1 MNKYL
6 QDYFNVAKQ
15 QQVVFNETEIGYILQ
30 KNARTKGKK
39 NLLTTHRLVLIGSL
53 GILLAI
59 LFFIEPHMD
68 KTLDGF
74 KLKKTIALPP
84 PAANSK
90 QAKEPEALKKHSSPP
105 ALPHQPILGDTLPK
119 LTTNEGTY
127 IESTPLLNH
136 LIVNNNQESVHSYF
150 NAENQLILTFEELID
165 LGIHT
170 DGQTLNYSVQTD
182 SFKTMIWEK
191 DTTREA
197 FMFSINIEK
206 HGSTSTDKISGD
218 SLKLKDTK
226 SFWALALHQQSKAQ
240 KSTLTIIDQFFNRG
254 YELDYFNEAKQ
265 DLIPVY
271 IFLKAQ
277 PGKYSH
283 DNELIF
289 WFKNEHPFIAN
300 LPIGA
305 QKECLQ
311 KFGPPK
317 NSSYFLTLRDKYR
330 AVNNSKYRT
339 KGFDSISVAEFKKRY
354 LHLSD
359 RALKKLNITKT
370 KESLKLYYYE
380 SDSNKHK
387 TKLVYRKVRYI
398 QKKNFTDIR
407 HGIISLKSKK
417 KAAAL
422 LAVSPIAV
430 SDYNISSIDF
440 LRHYQDSI
448 GPFLNNPSYTKFK
461 TLIPNLYPIYIDSSH
476 IFWIEKNMRTARIIQ
491 ESKYENEGIKLKKI
505 HLTTLNEHELKQLGI
520 TYKDKGVSLPLNLS
534 AENET
539 FAYYKKQESTYEF
552 KTFTPV
558 SDSTTKRSTHT
569 DEGVH
574 MPPTISSNN
583 AQTIYKIPTPVLVT
597 SLDGLEWKSYELR
610 IEDFLPKETNTLSK
624 NNLELQKEE
633 ARKKA
638 LDALNKQISTLFP
651 IAIKH
656 PILKNVGVIA
666 WYKTDSLLLNLLP
679 KPIGKELQEEALAI
693 NNDNTTTNCI
703 YFEACNYSAVSY
715 QLTAYPNPV
724 SDLLNLT
731 IETTIKDDFTIT
743 LTDINA
749 KVVKELKR
757 KSTFNTG
764 NHNFNLDLSSIT
776 PGIYL
781 LQVTNAQGDK
791 TIRRIIKK

>member
-6 QDYFNVAKQ
+6 QEYFNEAKQ
-15 QQVVFNETEIGYILQ
+15 QQVVFNETEIGHFLQ
-30 KNARTKGKK
+30 KNAYKSRK
-39 NLLTTHRLVLIGSL
+39 NNFLTTQRLVLTALL
-53 GILLAI
+53 GTLLVI
-59 LFFIEPHMD
+59 LFFIAPQTNNNSD
-68 KTLDGF
+68 RIKG
-74 KLKKTIALPP
+74 KNTIIQLP
-84 PAANSK
+84 ASSDIK
-90 QAKEPEALKKHSSPP
+90 QTEEPEALKKYSSPV
-105 ALPHQPILGDTLPK
+105 LSYQTITSDMQVQP
-119 LTTNEGTY
+119 TTNEPTITY
-127 IESTPLLNH
+127 SNPILNH
-136 LIVNNNQESVHSYF
+136 AIAINNQESLHSHF
-150 NAENQLILTFEELID
+150 NADDQLVLTFEELID

-170 DGQTLNYSVQTD
+170 DGQTLNYLVQTD
-182 SFKTMIWEK
+182 SFKNVIWNK

-197 FMFSINIEK
+197 FMFSIDIEK

-226 SFWALALHQQSKAQ
+226 SFWALALHQQSNDQ
-240 KSTLTIIDQFFNRG
+240 KSKLTIVDQFFNRG
-254 YELDYFNEAKQ
+254 YELDYFNEAKR

-289 WFKNEHPFIAN
+289 WFKNEHTFIAN

-317 NSSYFLTLRDKYR
+317 NSSYFLALRDKYR
-330 AVNNSKYRT
+330 AINNSKYHT

-461 TLIPNLYPIYIDSSH
+461 TLMPSLYPIYIDSSH

-491 ESKYENEGIKLKKI
+491 ESKYDNEGIKLKKI

-520 TYKDKGVSLPLNLS
+520 TYKDEGVSLPLNLS
-534 AENET
+534 TENEI
-539 FAYYKKQESTYEF
+539 FAYYKKHESTYEF
-552 KTFTPV
+552 KTFTLV
-558 SDSTTKRSTHT
+558 SDSTTKQSTHT
-569 DEGVH
+569 NEGVH
-574 MPPTISSNN
+574 LLPTISSNN
-583 AQTIYKIPTPVLVT
+583 TQTIYKIPTPVLVT

-610 IEDFLPKETNTLSK
+610 IGDFLPKETNALSK

-724 SDLLNLT
+724 SELLNLT

-749 KVVKELKR
+749 KVVKELKG
-757 KSTFNTG
+757 KSTLNTG
-764 NHNFNLDLSSIT
+764 NHTFKFDLSSIT
-776 PGIYL
+776 SGVYL